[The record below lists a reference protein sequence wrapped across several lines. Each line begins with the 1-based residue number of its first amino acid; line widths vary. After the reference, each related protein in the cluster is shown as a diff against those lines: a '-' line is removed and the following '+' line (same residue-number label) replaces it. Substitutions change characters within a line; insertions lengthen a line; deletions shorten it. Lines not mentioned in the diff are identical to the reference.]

1 MKQSEFSKTLSRLP
15 QQPSPAALDQRLL
28 AEAREEAQHL
38 AAQSS
43 ERPLSPAPWMSLA
56 MAVSVVCVSLLLVL
70 RNPLPDRLIERGPKS
85 ESSQDML
92 LDERFS
98 PPVAP
103 SRSSA
108 DVATGQGI
116 ALEEIV
122 VTAQKREQNLQ
133 DVPVGITAASP
144 TAEESAMQPSRE
156 ESMQKSQSQPEPQS
170 QARQLQKSSPLQ
182 RKRLL
187 QDIRPL
193 DEPELLAAP
202 LAPEPTASDLEREKK
217 VMIDLAK
224 ELEMLKILLQQEGRP
239 AAERAYAD
247 LRRRCKQCALPE
259 QLMTALETLD

>member
-15 QQPSPAALDQRLL
+15 QQPSPATLDQRLL
-28 AEAREEAQHL
+28 AEAREEAQYL

-98 PPVAP
+98 LPAAP

-122 VTAQKREQNLQ
+122 VTAQKREKNLQ
-133 DVPVGITAASP
+133 GVPVAITAARP
-144 TAEESAMQPSRE
+144 TAEESAMQPGRE
-156 ESMQKSQSQPEPQS
+156 ESMQKPKSQP

-182 RKRLL
+182 HKRLL

-202 LAPEPTASDLEREKK
+202 LAPEPTAGDLERQKK

-259 QLMTALETLD
+259 QLMTALEMLD